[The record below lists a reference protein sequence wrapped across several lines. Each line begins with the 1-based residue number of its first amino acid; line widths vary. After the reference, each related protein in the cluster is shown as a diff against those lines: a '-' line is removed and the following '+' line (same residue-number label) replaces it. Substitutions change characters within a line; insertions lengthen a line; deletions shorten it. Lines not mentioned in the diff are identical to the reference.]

1 LLLGIAAISIIS
13 TGLSAAGVSLSSKVA
28 SAVSELLGVLG
39 VSKETAAKIG
49 NIAAGCTA
57 IIDPEGLGKA
67 LRGMGEL
74 LGVSADMA
82 DKLQMIGTVVAIAA
96 LTVLTIVL
104 TCGAGALN
112 AGSAASSRLAG
123 MGARLAG
130 AARGLLSKAGSAS
143 NITRTADAARLGLNG
158 VTTTV
163 GIGST
168 GLNMALADAQFDVS
182 SAQADRRLLQRLVD
196 NVRQELSLVQDAM
209 KRDLDFL
216 VKNLKASADMITQY
230 SQFSIER
237 GRNLGAPV
245 EA

>member
-1 LLLGIAAISIIS
+1 
-13 TGLSAAGVSLSSKVA
+13 
-28 SAVSELLGVLG
+28 
-39 VSKETAAKIG
+39 
-49 NIAAGCTA
+49 
-57 IIDPEGLGKA
+57 
-67 LRGMGEL
+67 
-74 LGVSADMA
+74 
-82 DKLQMIGTVVAIAA
+82 
-96 LTVLTIVL
+96 
-104 TCGAGALN
+104 
-112 AGSAASSRLAG
+112 